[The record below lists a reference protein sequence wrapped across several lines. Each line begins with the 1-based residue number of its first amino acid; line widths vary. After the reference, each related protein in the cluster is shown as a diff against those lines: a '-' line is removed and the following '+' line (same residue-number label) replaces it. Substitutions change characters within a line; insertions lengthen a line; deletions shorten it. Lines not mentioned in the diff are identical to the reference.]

1 MKNLKLDKISYPVK
15 INQNIFFDK
24 RGFFQE
30 IFLKKKFN
38 LNIKFTALAKSK
50 KNVIRGLH
58 FQIKNKQTKFIYVV
72 DGEIL
77 DIVVNLKK
85 SSKNF
90 CKVSKF
96 ILKEGDA
103 LFIPSHYAHG
113 YECLSKKCS
122 VLYHL
127 EKYRQA
133 KYESGIKFNDK
144 YLNIKW
150 RTKKPILSQRDKS
163 HSSFVEFLKFQKTL

>member
-1 MKNLKLDKISYPVK
+1 MKNINLNKISYPVK
-15 INQNIFFDK
+15 IKQNIFFDK

-38 LNIKFTALAKSK
+38 LNIKFTAIAKSK

-58 FQIKNKQTKFIYVV
+58 FQTKNKQTKFIYVV
-72 DGEIL
+72 DGKIL
-77 DIVVNLKK
+77 DVVVNLKK
-85 SSKNF
+85 SSPQFGKI
-90 CKVSKF
+90 SKF
-96 ILKEGDA
+96 ILKEGEA

-113 YECLSKKCS
+113 YECLSKKCY

-127 EKYRQA
+127 ENYRNA

-144 YLNIKW
+144 KLKIKW
-150 RTKKPILSQRDKS
+150 NTKKPILSKRDKS
-163 HSSFVEFLKFQKTL
+163 HSTFQEFKKVQKTL